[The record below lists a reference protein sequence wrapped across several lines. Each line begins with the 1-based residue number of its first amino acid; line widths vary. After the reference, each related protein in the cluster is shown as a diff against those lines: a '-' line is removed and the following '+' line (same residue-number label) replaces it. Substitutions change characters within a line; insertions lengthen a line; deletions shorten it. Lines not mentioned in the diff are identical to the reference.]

1 MAALAG
7 RPFEDLLDEV
17 AAERPAPGGGSS
29 SAWAA
34 ALAAGLVEMA
44 AAFTLSR
51 PAYQARH
58 GRMEAIRRRARE
70 LRSLL
75 LELGERELTAYAP
88 VLQALRL
95 PPQDGDRSTR
105 LAAALSDAVDSP
117 LAVAQAAAETAE
129 LAAEAARDGN
139 AHLRGDAAAGAVLA
153 EAACRAAGRLVEINL
168 AEQPTDARLGA
179 TAALAQ
185 RAAAAREL
193 ALI

>member
-7 RPFEDLLDEV
+7 RPFEDLLEDV

-29 SAWAA
+29 SAWAG

-44 AAFTLSR
+44 ATFTLSG
-51 PAYQARH
+51 PAYAARH

-70 LRSLL
+70 LRALL

-88 VLQALRL
+88 VLNALRL
-95 PPQDGDRSTR
+95 PPQDTDRPAR
-105 LAAALSDAVDSP
+105 LAAALSDAAESP
-117 LAVAQAAAETAE
+117 LAVAQASAEAAE

-139 AHLRGDAAAGAVLA
+139 THLRGDAAVGAVLA

-168 AEQPTDARLGA
+168 AGYPADARLD
-179 TAALAQ
+179 TTKALAH

-193 ALI
+193 ALR